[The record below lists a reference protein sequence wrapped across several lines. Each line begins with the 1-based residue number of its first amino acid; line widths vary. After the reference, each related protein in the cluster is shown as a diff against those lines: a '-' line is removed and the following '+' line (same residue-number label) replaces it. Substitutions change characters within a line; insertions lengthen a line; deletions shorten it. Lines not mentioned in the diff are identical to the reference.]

1 MCQAI
6 FYKSKPYADLD
17 NFSKQHKEKTMQE
30 LNVTVNSKYKARL
43 FNFIFGK
50 PENKKWTLSLYNAV
64 NHSSYINEDDV
75 EMTTIQN
82 VLYLGMHND
91 TSFLI
96 SDTMNVYEQQSTYN
110 PNMPLRQMQYVGN
123 LYDSYIAKYKKNKYG
138 SKLIMLPAPKLVVF
152 YNGKTEKE
160 DERFLKLSDSFPPE
174 YKDEPDIEVKVR
186 MLNINY
192 GHNRKLLNEC
202 KPLYEYSWFIDKIRE
217 NCKSIDITEA
227 VSKAINEMPGTYVIK
242 TFLENNREEVTGM
255 LDTEYNEAEAMEL
268 FKEEGREEGKV
279 EAMHNLI
286 KNLGITAEQAMAAI
300 GIPENEY
307 SAYIKLLK

>member
-1 MCQAI
+1 
-6 FYKSKPYADLD
+6 
-17 NFSKQHKEKTMQE
+17 MQE
-30 LNVTVNSKYKARL
+30 LNVTVNNKYKDRL

-64 NHSSYINEDDV
+64 NHSSYSNEDDV
-75 EMTTIQN
+75 EITTIQN

-123 LYDSYIAKYKKNKYG
+123 LYDSYIAKHKKNKYG

-152 YNGKTEKE
+152 YNGKAEKE
-160 DERFLKLSDSFPPE
+160 DERILKLSDSFPPE
-174 YKDEPDIEVKVR
+174 YKDDADIEVKVR

-192 GHNRKLLNEC
+192 GHNRELLDAC
-202 KPLYEYSWFIDKIRE
+202 KPLYEYSWFIDTIRE
-217 NCKSIDITEA
+217 NCKCMNITEA
-227 VSKAINEMPGTYVIK
+227 VSKAINAMPDTYAIK
-242 TFLENNREEVTGM
+242 AFLKNNKEEVTGM

-268 FKEEGREEGKV
+268 FKQEGREEGREEGRSDLLV
-279 EAMHNLI
+279 ELI
-286 KNLGITAEQAMAAI
+286 SKKLAKGKNVEEIAEALEISIDDVQKI
-300 GIPENEY
+300 
-307 SAYIKLLK
+307 IKSSSVN

>member
-1 MCQAI
+1 
-6 FYKSKPYADLD
+6 
-17 NFSKQHKEKTMQE
+17 MQE
-30 LNVTVNSKYKARL
+30 LNVTVNSKYKDRL

-64 NHSSYINEDDV
+64 NHSSYTNEDDV
-75 EMTTIQN
+75 EITTIQN

-123 LYDSYIAKYKKNKYG
+123 LYESYIAKHKKNKYG

-152 YNGKTEKE
+152 YNGRTEKE
-160 DERFLKLSDSFPPE
+160 DERILKLSDSFPIE

-192 GHNRKLLNEC
+192 GHNRELLDAC
-202 KPLYEYSWFIDKIRE
+202 KPLNEYSWFIDRIRE
-217 NCKSIDITEA
+217 NCKSMDITES

-255 LDTEYNEAEAMEL
+255 LDTEYNEAEVMEL
-268 FKEEGREEGKV
+268 FKQEGREESTLLSIK
-279 EAMHNLI
+279 NLI
-286 KNLGITAEQAMAAI
+286 KNLGFSPEQAMAAL

-307 SAYIKLLK
+307 SSYIKMLK